1 MIGKVQTIQR
11 SYFEMENG
19 HLLHNGDGLCFINAQ
34 GDLTG
39 FRVNRV
45 DIASNSFSQKGERK
59 KKE

>member
-19 HLLHNGDGLCFINAQ
+19 HLLHNGDGLCFINAH

-45 DIASNSFSQKGERK
+45 DIASNSFPKRREEK
-59 KKE
+59 Y